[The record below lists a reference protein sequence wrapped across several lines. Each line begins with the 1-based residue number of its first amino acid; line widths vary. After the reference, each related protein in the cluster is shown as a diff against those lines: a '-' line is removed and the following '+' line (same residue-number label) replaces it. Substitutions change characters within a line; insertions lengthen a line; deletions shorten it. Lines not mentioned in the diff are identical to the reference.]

1 MASPPRSPCRPAVGC
16 GLPACAARW
25 ASSASPTQAAPQQA
39 EAEPRRVTQ
48 VDGTTGGGGLLGT
61 QPRKTTPAKKTRP
74 SALGESVGVSL
85 APAGQHA
92 VRPWHYHMWW
102 TRVPG
107 FFAAVVLSSG
117 VRSAGIRRVT
127 SSRLGHL
134 ASYSRASRPGTGV
147 VRAARDFAAPSAPRT
162 WASLQPLQFVSPTSI
177 RRAIARVG
185 RQYGRFRIWRIY
197 RLKCIIFTGA
207 NTYLYIYM
215 HNSCR
220 IVQLYNIVNLK

>member
-162 WASLQPLQFVSPTSI
+162 WASLQPLQFVSPMQYGNEEEMLVWGTWFNLWILFSSPCLVFKNFFKKCYSI
-177 RRAIARVG
+177 RHIESLDVC
-185 RQYGRFRIWRIY
+185 
-197 RLKCIIFTGA
+197 LE
-207 NTYLYIYM
+207 
-215 HNSCR
+215 H
-220 IVQLYNIVNLK
+220 